1 MSQKPGRPRDPDS
14 AGGASGRR
22 KGGARSEYPNRG
34 KGESHGPE
42 PGNPYAPPLHPPYRH
57 HLSTPQQLAPSY
69 QIPSSQGPPLRPPYN
84 SSLPVPENSQ
94 QAYHYPHNTYLSAAH
109 EYNNPQPR
117 TALPQHA
124 TYTPQYFSPY
134 ASRPE
139 SLSPAQHSAHHRYT
153 QTRQRPIT
161 PNDVPL
167 TGGIPP
173 QIRPSSISPMEE
185 MTNRWQTTPSR
196 SDPFAS
202 SDKGGARHLSS
213 PHSPRPE
220 VSLVARHDQLVKQSP
235 EESYSTRDSVSASR
249 PGTSEGLRMT
259 FAGDAPV
266 RQTSDEPMLSW
277 DEASQDPTRPT
288 SSIKGEAVGKGSL
301 KPNTSAVP
309 NEPPKGELSDDL
321 LEVDGRDGE
330 SKLDHRKRKRNRVI
344 RSCVQCHSHKRK
356 CDRKRPCGR
365 CIALGLTG
373 NCVYEIG
380 EQRDPNDPEVA
391 EADRLRRRIAELEQV
406 VRDLRQ
412 QKPSS
417 ARAPVPGISATPASM
432 GDDSDGK
439 KRRVI
444 IDRYARFQLNDAQ
457 GAGNVAR
464 LVQNS
469 ASNAVKAERLSE
481 EAAFGDEG
489 QANTQSPNSAD
500 YKAEPY
506 TANLL
511 PGEEIMH
518 DTSGR
523 TVYLGASAGQ
533 SMLRSLKE
541 LASTKDDSGLLAV
554 PEDGVYSGAFPN
566 LRKTF
571 PFTTIWSHENF
582 CGEIIGL
589 LPNQAQ
595 SELLWGDWIDTYGSY
610 ISPFH
615 IPSLREEYDSFFAK
629 SPDEKMSVPLSS
641 LAVFLTICA
650 LGCLSR
656 ATSAEMFGYP
666 NRASA
671 AKGSLESKEPK
682 EKDLTTSRLQSE
694 LYLSAAY
701 QALRLCSFMA
711 NPTVQVLQCQV
722 LIQLYLLVSERAAD
736 AWAIGGNM
744 IKQATALG
752 LHRDPLSLDPHISAL
767 EAEVKRRLWWSIA
780 SLDTMFS
787 IFFGRPS
794 SINFYTTNL
803 PQDRADEDLSDAPGS
818 ARELPTHN
826 GLDSR
831 ISDQT
836 FHTAYYQLTVPSFE
850 FLDGIFFVD
859 RQASRE
865 ALYKWFSPPSDA
877 YSASDES
884 PRPKH
889 TYRDAVRLAEDLR
902 RWYSHVPDGLR
913 LDIDDNVEDLL
924 KSRSQRRLGQTLGL
938 CIKTWTLALVIHR
951 PYLRAGADPSA
962 YPESTAY
969 CSEAAHMVLKAY
981 RAMAEAEVSL
991 VWAVWSMSYRA
1002 FQAAA
1007 VCAFLALRQPGTE
1020 LAAKCTED
1028 LRGAKDIFTGR
1039 LSTWYSSHPVQS
1051 DLCQGIIQLDKLVAL
1066 ANDQHRRSPAPV
1078 ASYNGM
1084 SPAMF
1089 GYLNGSPSCTG
1100 IGSQQVE
1107 TPLSEVGAFQSPAS
1121 YPRPPVAGVT
1131 QSNPAVPSGNDYGMP
1146 RSSLYS
1152 GGPYNMGQAE
1162 SLANSLSGEF
1172 NGPSPLALSG
1182 FWASMFGI
1190 KMDKEGDEPSQSEMV
1205 W

>member
-1 MSQKPGRPRDPDS
+1 MPSISHPFNSRDQKSFSDS
-14 AGGASGRR
+14 ARPFPSPGSPRLGAS
-22 KGGARSEYPNRG
+22 
-34 KGESHGPE
+34 
-42 PGNPYAPPLHPPYRH
+42 
-57 HLSTPQQLAPSY
+57 
-69 QIPSSQGPPLRPPYN
+69 
-84 SSLPVPENSQ
+84 
-94 QAYHYPHNTYLSAAH
+94 SAAQH
-109 EYNNPQPR
+109 GQP
-117 TALPQHA
+117 
-124 TYTPQYFSPY
+124 
-134 ASRPE
+134 
-139 SLSPAQHSAHHRYT
+139 
-153 QTRQRPIT
+153 
-161 PNDVPL
+161 
-167 TGGIPP
+167 
-173 QIRPSSISPMEE
+173 
-185 MTNRWQTTPSR
+185 
-196 SDPFAS
+196 
-202 SDKGGARHLSS
+202 
-213 PHSPRPE
+213 
-220 VSLVARHDQLVKQSP
+220 VKQSP
-235 EESYSTRDSVSASR
+235 AESYSAGDSSVSASR

-259 FAGDAPV
+259 SGGVAPS
-266 RQTSDEPMLSW
+266 RQASDEPMLSW
-277 DEASQDPTRPT
+277 DEASQVPSRPT
-288 SSIKGEAVGKGSL
+288 SPQGKAIHKGVLKSNAPSFPTEATKGEF
-301 KPNTSAVP
+301 
-309 NEPPKGELSDDL
+309 SDDPMDNDEL
-321 LEVDGRDGE
+321 DVDR
-330 SKLDHRKRKRNRVI
+330 KLDHRKRKRNRVI

-373 NCVYEIG
+373 NCVYEID

-391 EADRLRRRIAELEQV
+391 ESDRLRRRVAELEQV

-412 QKPSS
+412 KPS
-417 ARAPVPGISATPASM
+417 ARAPAPSKAASPLDH
-432 GDDSDGK
+432 GSDGEN
-439 KRRVI
+439 RRVI
-444 IDRYARFQLNDAQ
+444 IDRYARFKLDEAQ
-457 GAGNVAR
+457 AADNVAR
-464 LVQNS
+464 LGQNP
-469 ASNAVKAERLSE
+469 APVTDKAERSSQ
-481 EAAFGDEG
+481 EASGGDEG
-489 QANTQSPNSAD
+489 PTRTQNGEGHESGRQGSGSAD
-500 YKAEPY
+500 YRAEPY

-511 PGEEIMH
+511 PGDEIMH

-541 LASTKDDSGLLAV
+541 LASAKGDSGLLAV

-595 SELLWGDWIDTYGSY
+595 SELLWEDWTNTYGSY
-610 ISPFH
+610 VSPFH
-615 IPSLREEYDSFFAK
+615 IPSIKEEYRSFFAK
-629 SPDEKMSVPLSS
+629 PPDEKMSVPLSA

-656 ATSAEMFGYP
+656 ATAAEMFGHP
-666 NRASA
+666 NRAQTA
-671 AKGSLESKEPK
+671 PDDPGGPDVKEP
-682 EKDLTTSRLQSE
+682 KDLTTSRLQSE

-752 LHRDPLSLDPHISAL
+752 LHRDPLSLDPRVSAR
-767 EAEVKRRLWWSIA
+767 EAEVKRRVWWSVA
-780 SLDTMFS
+780 SLDAMFS

-803 PQDRADEDLSDAPGS
+803 PQDKADEELSESPGS
-818 ARELPTHN
+818 ARELSTSN
-826 GLDSR
+826 DLDSR
-831 ISDQT
+831 TTDQT
-836 FHTAYYQLTVPSFE
+836 FHTAYYQLTIPSFE

-877 YSASDES
+877 HMASEES
-884 PRPKH
+884 PKPKH
-889 TYRDAVRLAEDLR
+889 TYRDALRLAEDLR

-913 LDIDDNVEDLL
+913 LDVNDSVEDLH
-924 KSRSQRRLGQTLGL
+924 KSRSRIRLGQTLAL
-938 CIKTWTLALVIHR
+938 CIKTWTLTLVIHR
-951 PYLRAGADPSA
+951 PYLRAEADPTA

-981 RAMAEAEVSL
+981 RAMAGADISL

-1028 LRGAKDIFTGR
+1028 LRGAKEIFAGR
-1039 LSTWYSSHPVQS
+1039 LSTWFSSHPVQS
-1051 DLCQGIIQLDKLVAL
+1051 DLCQGIIQLDKLVSL
-1066 ANDQHRRSPAPV
+1066 ANDQHRRSPAPIT
-1078 ASYNGM
+1078 SYNGM

-1089 GYLNGSPSCTG
+1089 GFFDGPPNNAG
-1100 IGSQQVE
+1100 ISGSQVE
-1107 TPLSEVGAFQSPAS
+1107 QKSPPTPLTDVRAFQRPASSARPLNAAGAFQ
-1121 YPRPPVAGVT
+1121 T
-1131 QSNPAVPSGNDYGMP
+1131 NPAQSPSENDYGLP
-1146 RSSLYS
+1146 RSSQYNDGL
-1152 GGPYNMGQAE
+1152 YNMAQAD
-1162 SLANSLSGEF
+1162 SLATSLSGDF
-1172 NGPSPLALSG
+1172 NGPSPLALPR

-1190 KMDKEGDEPSQSEMV
+1190 KMDKDGDEASQSEMV